1 MAKLLFTYEF
11 GAGLGHLNRLLAVA
25 TRLREGNELVFVLP
39 HMGLGSVVR
48 EILGPQV
55 EIRKG
60 VAWRPPIDPEA
71 KHVPTRTFADVMQLF
86 GYHQVQDLATAAGS
100 WIRIL
105 EETAPSVIIS
115 DFAPTLRLAAA
126 TAIPMI
132 VLGSGYT
139 VPPAHNLLP
148 PMRPWDLSVP
158 PESRM
163 HEFAL
168 LAAVNDVCAKLR
180 RPRVDY
186 FSDLFQGDST
196 FVCTLTEFDPY
207 GKVRSDVL
215 AWPFNVPNMP
225 EAREFCQRRGPVVF
239 CYLQAGHP
247 TLDALLDAL
256 GTLDCTCAIYIGG
269 ARPRDLVEKCAANIH
284 LYSTPPNLGSVLPE
298 TSVLIHHA
306 GLGTAY
312 AGLMAGVPQLVFPV
326 GLEQLIT
333 ARGLAQ
339 FKVTVP
345 VRATPPP
352 EARVLRGI
360 IEVTLSDS
368 ARRASS
374 LSAARGLQARRDKH
388 SLDRVAAACRD
399 YL

>member
-1 MAKLLFTYEF
+1 
-11 GAGLGHLNRLLAVA
+11 
-25 TRLREGNELVFVLP
+25 
-39 HMGLGSVVR
+39 MGLGSVVR
-48 EILGPQV
+48 EALGPQV

-60 VAWRPPIDPEA
+60 VAWRPPRGPEA
-71 KHVPTRTFADVMQLF
+71 KTVPTRTFADVMQLF
-86 GYHQVQDLATAAGS
+86 GYHQVQDLATAAQS

-105 EETAPSVIIS
+105 EETAPRVVIS

-126 TAIPMI
+126 ATIPMI

-148 PMRPWDLSVP
+148 SMRPWDLSIP
-158 PESRM
+158 PESCV
-163 HEFAL
+163 HEFVL
-168 LAAVNDVCAKLR
+168 LAAVNEVCAKLR
-180 RPRVDY
+180 RPRMDY
-186 FSDLFQGDST
+186 FSDLFQGEST
-196 FVCTLTEFDPY
+196 FVCTLPEFDPY
-207 GKVRSDVL
+207 GNVRSDVV
-215 AWPFNVPNMP
+215 AWPFNVPDMP
-225 EAREFCQRRGPVVF
+225 EARDFCERRGPVVF

-247 TLDALLDAL
+247 ALDALLDAL
-256 GTLDCTCAIYIGG
+256 GTLGCSCAIYIGG
-269 ARPRDLVEKCAANIH
+269 ARARDVAEKCATNIH
-284 LYSTPPNLGSVLPE
+284 IYSTPPDLGSILPE

-352 EARVLRGI
+352 EVRELRGI

-368 ARRASS
+368 ARRTSS
-374 LSAARGLQARRDKH
+374 LNAARGLQARRDKH
-388 SLDRVAAACRD
+388 SLDRVVAACRD